1 MKLNEKYS
9 LAKIRLLTEGE
20 MKFFKN
26 KILFKMYELNKI
38 VINVGCNILFKLPNR
53 SDQI

>member
-9 LAKIRLLTEGE
+9 LAKIQLLTEGE

-26 KILFKMYELNKI
+26 KILFEMYELNKI
-38 VINVGCNILFKLPNR
+38 VINVLNNIFV
-53 SDQI
+53 